1 MSELVKTTTRTD
13 PRAAEN
19 WVSDL
24 AFEVALEY
32 FAPEQL
38 QLRYD
43 LSGEQY
49 EQIVHTNKF
58 QKLVLAHRR
67 DIDENGTQFK
77 VLARKLATIN
87 LPKLHEII
95 QDPTASHSDRI
106 SAHTAL
112 ARFGG
117 LDKSESADRG
127 NTAFALQINFGSD
140 ESRTVT
146 ISGADQS
153 DD

>member
-1 MSELVKTTTRTD
+1 MSDLAKTTTRTD

-32 FAPEQL
+32 FPPQQL

-43 LSGEQY
+43 LSADQY
-49 EQIVHTNKF
+49 EQITHTTKF

-127 NTAFALQINFGSD
+127 NTAFALQINFSND
-140 ESRTVT
+140 DTRTVT
-146 ISGADQS
+146 IEGASS
-153 DD
+153 DE